1 MLDALGPCSHRED
14 SNSTNHVNKNTNY
27 TTNSTG
33 SKNSTHGNN
42 NDNKYNGAGHK
53 AAIAA
58 CRSMALWTESHS
70 ASKHQ
75 QMVGQASP

>member
-14 SNSTNHVNKNTNY
+14 SNSTNNVNY

-33 SKNSTHGNN
+33 SNNSTNGNN
-42 NDNKYNGAGHK
+42 NDNDNGTGNR
-53 AAIAA
+53 AAISA

-70 ASKHQ
+70 VPKHK
-75 QMVGQASP
+75 QMVGQVSS